1 MQHRKIT
8 TLLLFSILLSI
19 IGCNSKNQTDPGLN
33 EQRLEESGDC
43 SQRLLDELN
52 TSELYTQTYL
62 SYGMK
67 YGGYLLS
74 AQKIYRR
81 IATDYTSID
90 CQAKDLATGKI
101 QIITK
106 NYIQKLSTENDKNIQ
121 SAITIC
127 QISSYQTGSEED
139 LACKQLQQ

>member
-8 TLLLFSILLSI
+8 TPLLFSILLSI
-19 IGCNSKNQTDPGLN
+19 IGCNNKNQTDPGLS

-43 SQRLLDELN
+43 SPRLLDELN

-74 AQKIYRR
+74 AQKIYGR
-81 IATDYTSID
+81 ITTDYIAIN
-90 CQAKDLATGKI
+90 CQAKDSATGKI
-101 QIITK
+101 QVITK
-106 NYIQKLSTENDKNIQ
+106 NYIQRLSTENDKNIQ

-127 QISSYQTGSEED
+127 QNSSYQTGSAED